1 MASVSTGV
9 TETVATSIDVVAAI
23 LQAELIQNSVLLG
36 TVSDYTA
43 WVMPGANTVKVPRT
57 SSFIAGDKVE
67 NTASSYQALTFA
79 TDDIELSIYKH
90 IVAELED
97 IAREQSAVD
106 VEGEYIRRMA
116 TAMVEAIESD
126 IAGVIIKSAN
136 EIQLSG
142 TSNLLITKAD
152 ILEARKLL
160 DDAKVPAGERFLVIP
175 PSQEKAMLL
184 IEDFVD
190 ASKYGSNQAVMNG
203 ELGRIFGMSVIKTT
217 SLASDTE
224 AVVYHRSHAA
234 FARQLAPK
242 FEKQRAALTKLADEL
257 SLSLRYGVKQ
267 LDSGTR
273 GIYIDESAV
282 A

>member
-1 MASVSTGV
+1 MASTGV
-9 TETVATSIDVVAAI
+9 TETVATSLDVVAAI
-23 LQAELIQNSVLLG
+23 LQAELVQNSVLLG

-43 WVMPGANTVKVPRT
+43 WVMPGANTVKVPR
-57 SSFIAGDKVE
+57 SGSFTAGNKVE
-67 NTASSYQALTFA
+67 NTASNYQALTFA

-106 VEGEYIRRMA
+106 VEGEYIKRMA

-126 IAGVIIKSAN
+126 IAGVLIKSDN

-142 TSNLLITKAD
+142 ASNLVITKAD

-160 DDAKVPAGERFLVIP
+160 DDAKVPAGDRFLVIP
-175 PSQEKAMLL
+175 PAQEKALLL
-184 IEDFVD
+184 IDDFVD

-203 ELGRIFGMSVIKTT
+203 ELGRIFGMKIIKTT
-217 SLASDTE
+217 SLGSDSE
-224 AVVYHRSHAA
+224 AVIYHRAHAA
-234 FARQLAPK
+234 FERKIAPK
-242 FEKQRAALTKLADEL
+242 FEQQRAALTKLADEL
-257 SLSLRYGVKQ
+257 SLSLRYGVRQ
-267 LDSGTR
+267 LDGGTR
-273 GIYIDESAV
+273 GIYMDESTA